1 LSALEAPA
9 AANSNSDRKFLEF
22 EVQETIDLTRPE
34 EKAEMINLLRPW
46 YECLVLSANQLIAAA
61 KVHHL
66 LDIFPEI
73 FGENLN
79 D

>member
-1 LSALEAPA
+1 LEAPA

-34 EKAEMINLLRPW
+34 EKAEMINLLRL
-46 YECLVLSANQLIAAA
+46 CLVLSADQLIAAA

-66 LDIFPEI
+66 LDIFPEV

-79 D
+79 H